1 MVTQPSPIKSFK
13 FNSFCSYELVRKSRW
28 LGHFAK
34 FFSAKCVKTT
44 DLPADKNYLFA
55 VFPHGMI
62 RSVESSPEKNHFSH
76 RRSHVLI
83 PNLGSPTENCRVRL
97 GGLSI
102 RSALRRCMNS
112 TSLIDHFPF
121 PALEP
126 SATLPPATRSS
137 GSCTQASARESA
149 PSTTT
154 SCVRSIANWCCRGD

>member
-1 MVTQPSPIKSFK
+1 MAGPFRKVLLGEVREDDRPAGRQKLSLCGVPARHDKVSRK
-13 FNSFCSYELVRKSRW
+13 FSR
-28 LGHFAK
+28 
-34 FFSAKCVKTT
+34 
-44 DLPADKNYLFA
+44 
-55 VFPHGMI
+55 
-62 RSVESSPEKNHFSH
+62 KNHFSH